1 MQSSGRLPKMPKNMI
16 HPMVVTGIEALGRG
30 NDLNKLDSF
39 IAGIGQMLGPEA
51 VQQFVNMSEYLD
63 RRAAAL
69 GIDTKGLIKSQEE
82 LQQEAQQ
89 AQQMQMMQQLGP
101 QAMEAVT
108 DSALEQQKQTGA
120 EQAQAQGGA

>member
-1 MQSSGRLPKMPKNMI
+1 MPKNMI

-39 IAGIGQMLGPEA
+39 VAGIGQILGPEA
-51 VQQFVNMSEYLD
+51 VQQFVNISEYLD

-89 AQQMQMMQQLGP
+89 AQQQAMMQQLGP
-101 QAMEAVT
+101 KAMDAVT
-108 DSALEQQKQTGA
+108 DSAQLQQQQQN
-120 EQAQAQGGA
+120 QAPPQEGE

>member
-1 MQSSGRLPKMPKNMI
+1 
-16 HPMVVTGIEALGRG
+16 VTGIEALGRG

-51 VQQFVNMSEYLD
+51 IQQFVNMSEYLD

-101 QAMEAVT
+101 QAMKSVS
-108 DSALEQQKQTGA
+108 DSANT
-120 EQAQAQGGA
+120 QAQIQAQEGAQQ